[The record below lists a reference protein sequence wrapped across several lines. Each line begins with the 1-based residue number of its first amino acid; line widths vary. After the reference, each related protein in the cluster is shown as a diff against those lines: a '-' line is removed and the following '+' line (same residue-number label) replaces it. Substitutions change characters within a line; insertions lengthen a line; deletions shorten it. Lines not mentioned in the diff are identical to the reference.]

1 MLLQLSTYKGFS
13 MLYLC
18 ISALSAVLLRGWS
31 PDVID
36 FLVEFPQLLKS
47 QDLFSRY
54 HMQKPLIYPWL
65 LYCFSIHFHSI
76 LFCVGILLALL
87 TAVIFWRQKRSGK
100 VSFSR
105 STTAEYRTKTDAP
118 VRMGLIILLFMSL
131 WKIFPL
137 SSLAIPSFFFF
148 SFSNFFK

>member
-1 MLLQLSTYKGFS
+1 MCYFNCPHTKAS
-13 MLYLC
+13 LYRCICCSELC
-18 ISALSAVLLRGWS
+18 ISALSAVNRGWS

-36 FLVEFPQLLKS
+36 FLVEFSQLLWS
-47 QDLFSRY
+47 QDLISRD
-54 HMQKPLIYPWL
+54 HMQKPLIWPWF
-65 LYCFSIHFHSI
+65 LYCFSIHFHPI

-118 VRMGLIILLFMSL
+118 VRMGLIILFFMPL

-137 SSLAIPSFFFF
+137 SSMAIPSFFL
-148 SFSNFFK
+148 